1 MDNMVYIT
9 EQEIRARFERARRE
23 ANSRYFSATEVLN
36 ESQQISDS
44 INEYDIFLS
53 HSSDDN
59 DLIAGL
65 KLILQKDFGFKVY
78 VDWNDPQLNPN
89 KVSPET
95 ASILRER
102 MSKCKSLVYA
112 FSENSKESKWMPWE
126 LGYFDGVK
134 KSMVAVLPIETVN
147 SRSIKGSEYIGLYNV
162 IDFAPSNEG
171 EKMIW
176 VNDGAKYVS
185 FERWLSGEKP
195 FIHK

>member
-1 MDNMVYIT
+1 MVYIT
-9 EQEIRARFERARRE
+9 EREIRARFERARRE
-23 ANSRYFSATEVLN
+23 ANSRYFSASEVLN

-65 KLILQKDFGFKVY
+65 KLILQEDFGFKVY

-89 KVSPET
+89 RILPET
-95 ASILRER
+95 ASILRQR

-126 LGYFDGVK
+126 LGYFDGIK
-134 KSMVAVLPIETVN
+134 ESMVAVLPIETVN
-147 SRSIKGSEYIGLYNV
+147 SRSIKGSEYVGLYNV
-162 IDFAPSNEG
+162 IDFAPSNGKKE
-171 EKMIW
+171 IW
-176 VNDGAKYVS
+176 VNDGSKYVS

>member
-9 EQEIRARFERARRE
+9 EREIRARFERARRE
-23 ANSRYFSATEVLN
+23 ANSRYFSASEVLN

-53 HSSDDN
+53 LSSDDN

-65 KLILQKDFGFKVY
+65 KLILQEDFGFKVY

-89 KVSPET
+89 RISPET
-95 ASILRER
+95 ASILRQR

-126 LGYFDGVK
+126 LGYFDGIK
-134 KSMVAVLPIETVN
+134 ESMVAVLPIETVN
-147 SRSIKGSEYIGLYNV
+147 SKNIKGSEYVGLY
-162 IDFAPSNEG
+162 
-171 EKMIW
+171 K
-176 VNDGAKYVS
+176 
-185 FERWLSGEKP
+185 
-195 FIHK
+195 

>member
-1 MDNMVYIT
+1 MVYIT

-23 ANSRYFSATEVLN
+23 ANTRYFSATEVLN
-36 ESQQISDS
+36 ESRQISDS
-44 INEYDIFLS
+44 LKEYDIFLS
-53 HSSDDN
+53 HSSDDD

-65 KLILQKDFGFKVY
+65 KLILQNDFGFDVY
-78 VDWNDPQLNPN
+78 VDWNDPQLDPK

-102 MSKCKSLVYA
+102 MSRCKCLVYA

-134 KSMVAVLPIETVN
+134 KSMVAVLPIEKVN
-147 SRSIKGSEYIGLYNV
+147 SKSIKGSEYVGLYNV
-162 IDFAPSNEG
+162 IDFAPSNKG

-176 VNDGAKYVS
+176 VNDGSKYVS

-195 FIHK
+195 FIHKDF